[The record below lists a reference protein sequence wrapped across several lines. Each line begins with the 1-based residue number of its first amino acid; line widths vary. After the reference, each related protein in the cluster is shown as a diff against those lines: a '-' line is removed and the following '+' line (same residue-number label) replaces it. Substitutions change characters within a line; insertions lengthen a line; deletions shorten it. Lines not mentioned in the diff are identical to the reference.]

1 VVIWH
6 KDAFQRNL
14 EKLKRWALGNI
25 MRFNNKAKCKVMHL
39 RWGNPRYVYKLGEE
53 LLESSTAE
61 NDLGGLVD
69 ENLNMSQQYT

>member
-39 RWGNPRYVYKLGEE
+39 GWGNPRYVYKLGEE